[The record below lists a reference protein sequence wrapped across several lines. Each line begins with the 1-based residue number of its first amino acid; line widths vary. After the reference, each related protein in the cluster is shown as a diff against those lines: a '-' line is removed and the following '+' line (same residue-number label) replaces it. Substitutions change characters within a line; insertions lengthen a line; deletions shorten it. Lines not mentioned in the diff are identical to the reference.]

1 MLWTFPSEHPL
12 YSSPVVLYNILAKYN
27 YIGEFTMNQENQDFC
42 AGILVGII
50 ISCAILAIFGVIRWS
65 AENSGYENKLIIKY
79 HNPTKEYDRE
89 MVRNMVN
96 GSGIQTNFTNKIFSM
111 DKYCIEYRMTNPSK

>member
-1 MLWTFPSEHPL
+1 
-12 YSSPVVLYNILAKYN
+12 
-27 YIGEFTMNQENQDFC
+27 MNKENQDFC
-42 AGILVGII
+42 AGVLVGII
-50 ISCAILAIFGVIRWS
+50 ISCVAILTVGVIKWS

-79 HNPTKEYDRE
+79 HSPSKEYDRE

-111 DKYCIEYRMTNPSK
+111 DKHWIEYRMTNPTK